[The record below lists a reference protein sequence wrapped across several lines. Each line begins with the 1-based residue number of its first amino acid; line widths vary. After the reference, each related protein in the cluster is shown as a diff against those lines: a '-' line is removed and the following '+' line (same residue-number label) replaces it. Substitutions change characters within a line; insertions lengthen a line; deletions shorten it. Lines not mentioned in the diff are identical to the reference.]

1 MLPVAVPHLEPNI
14 LFVDDALIVADKP
27 AGLLSVPGRGEA
39 RQDCLAARVA
49 ARYADALIVHRLD
62 MATSGII
69 LLARGAEMHRRMSKA
84 FEQRTVSKTYIALVH
99 GHLASDTGEIELPL
113 ICDWE
118 NRPRQIVDHAR
129 GRKALTRYR
138 VIARLEGEDG
148 ATTRV
153 ELQPVTGRSHQL
165 RVHLA
170 EIGHPILGDP
180 LYAPPESAQ
189 RYARMHLHAASIAF
203 FHPQAR
209 TPLRFE
215 CPPPF

>member
-1 MLPVAVPHLEPNI
+1 MPHLEPNI
-14 LFVDDALIVADKP
+14 LYADDALIVADKP

-49 ARYADALIVHRLD
+49 ARYHDALIVHRLD
-62 MATSGII
+62 MATSGLI

-84 FEQRTVSKTYIALVH
+84 FEQRTVSKTYVALVH
-99 GHLASDTGEIELPL
+99 GHLAADSGEIALPL

-118 NRPRQIVDHAR
+118 NRPRQIVDHAL
-129 GRKALTRYR
+129 GKKALTRYR
-138 VIARLEGEDG
+138 VLARLEVADV
-148 ATTRV
+148 AVTRV

-180 LYAPPESAQ
+180 LYAESDSAQ
-189 RYARMHLHAASIAF
+189 RYPRMHLHAASIAF
-203 FHPQAR
+203 VHPHAR
-209 TPLRFE
+209 TPVHFD